1 MTQTKK
7 AGPAIAHLAAVW
19 LFGCVLTGVQFQAVL
34 IALFAGGTAPLA
46 VVVGGG
52 VAALAVPALAG
63 LGTAART
70 IVPLTRRRRGLWAWA
85 VCVHAL
91 GTIGAFG
98 VVVVNFQ
105 VNRLENGLLLYPAGG
120 ICYALAAALL
130 LPDTRVKL
138 GALGAAAALAVGGSY
153 AAWDATRPPTLDEWL
168 TANDV
173 DRALLRIGDPPPG
186 YTLRVLGASED
197 GFGADYKRPHSDG
210 LHLAVARTGYDTR
223 RADARGCPVPFGE
236 PIHCT
241 DDGGGRQLVTYE
253 GGYEHQELRL
263 RRDGLTYTVTLQGTD
278 NDLTAARHILSTLRP
293 ATDGELD
300 RLRELPMRQ

>member
-1 MTQTKK
+1 MTQTKE

-19 LFGCVLTGVQFQAVL
+19 LFGCVLTGVQSQAVL
-34 IALFAGGTAPLA
+34 VALFVGGTALLVGA
-46 VVVGGG
+46 VAV

-70 IVPLTRRRRGLWAWA
+70 IAPLTRRRRGLWAWA
-85 VCVHAL
+85 VSVYVL

-98 VVVVNFQ
+98 AAVVNFQ

-120 ICYALAAALL
+120 LCYALAAALF
-130 LPDTRVKL
+130 LPDTRVRL
-138 GALGAAAALAVGGSY
+138 GALGAAAVLAVGGSY
-153 AAWDATRPPTLDEWL
+153 ATWDATRPPTLDEWL

-186 YTLRVLGASED
+186 HTLRVLGASED
-197 GFGADYKRPHSDG
+197 GFGADYERPHSDG
-210 LHLAVARTGYDTR
+210 LHLAVARQGHDTR
-223 RADARGCPVPFGE
+223 RADARGCPVPSGE

-241 DDGGGRQLVTYE
+241 DDGEGRQLITYE

-300 RLRELPMRQ
+300 GLRELPMRR